1 MSGVLSRSAV
11 WFTAPKQVIVQTE
24 QAQANQPD
32 QVWVQ
37 GLCSAISAGTELLIY
52 RGQAPQNL
60 SADSSIAALAGDL
73 SYPLKY
79 GYSWVGLLPNG
90 ERVFSFQPHH
100 TGFWG
105 TPADWFV
112 IPAEISTRNA
122 VFLPNMETAVNLV
135 QDGAPLLGERVLV
148 LGLGVVGQ
156 LVLGLLGQF
165 PLTECVGIDSS
176 TQRCEVARLFT
187 KQSTQTQMTEGEYDL
202 VFELTGNP
210 AALES
215 AINACGFGGRVV
227 VGSWY
232 GNKVAPIALGGHFHR
247 NRIQLISSQVSTIA
261 PALSGR
267 WSKARRF
274 DITWQHILHQ
284 QPAQLISHTLPIS
297 QASSAYA
304 LLDQAPGDVMQ
315 VVFALSERAD
325 T

>member
-1 MSGVLSRSAV
+1 MGNHTLGAIASRSAV
-11 WFTAPKQVIVQTE
+11 WFTAPKQVALQTE
-24 QAQANQPD
+24 YVQASQPE

-79 GYSWVGLLPNG
+79 GYSWVGVLPDG

-105 TPADWFV
+105 APTDWQV

-165 PLTECVGIDSS
+165 PLAECAGIDSS
-176 TQRCEVARLFT
+176 AQRCEVARLFT
-187 KQSTQTQMTEGEYDL
+187 KQNTQTQITKGEYDL

-210 AALES
+210 AALEN
-215 AINACGFGGRVV
+215 AIDACGFGGRVV

-261 PALSGR
+261 PVLSGR

-274 DITWQHILHQ
+274 DIAWQQIIKQ

-304 LLDQAPGDVMQ
+304 LLDQASGDVIQ
-315 VVFALSERAD
+315 VVLD
-325 T
+325 L